1 MRRILLV
8 ALGLA
13 PWFGCSGSSSS
24 APPLTLTSAP
34 RLDANPHGCVPLSA
48 VVTVAT
54 SEPTVVELRVDDGTR
69 SWSVPSAAGPATAH
83 AVPVLGV
90 RPGLLHTVQV
100 TVRDEAG
107 RSTTHP
113 QPLEWVTPALL
124 DSFPPIRVT
133 VADAARMQPGGTVLN
148 IVDTAQ
154 GDRLVMLDHRGDVVW
169 YLDPS
174 VVPHG
179 SQPPNFLSTRLD
191 NGNFLITVDRR
202 GLVEVKV
209 TGEVVAA
216 YWASNTAPV
225 PGSGFYVDVPVDSF
239 HHDAVAMPVD
249 DAAGAAYAVLGTEL
263 RTYPN
268 YPRSE
273 VDPSLTDPS
282 AEVVGDVI
290 VELARDGTVL
300 RQLRLL
306 DLLDPYRMC
315 YDTLFTYWND
325 HYGRTVRDW
334 SHANALLYDAKDD
347 AYLVSLRH
355 QDAVVKIARGT
366 GQLQWIL
373 GPHER
378 WAPRWQGLLLAPF
391 PGLGWNFHQ
400 HAPTL
405 LADGGILM
413 FDNGNHRAVPPT
425 PGATFQNSYSRAVEF
440 FVDESLRTVRQ
451 RWAYGAAPGGSEPSF
466 YSFFVGDADPLANG
480 NVLVCDGGK
489 LQFPNQNLFGRVVE
503 VTRDAVP
510 SLVFEAFVED
520 QAPTAPKGYFV
531 YRAFRVPA
539 LHD

>member
-1 MRRILLV
+1 MRRILFA

-24 APPLTLTSAP
+24 APALTLTEVP
-34 RLDANPHGCVPLSA
+34 RLEANPHGCVPLSA
-48 VVTVAT
+48 VVSLAASRPVAVELQVADGDRSWLVR
-54 SEPTVVELRVDDGTR
+54 SEPGF
-69 SWSVPSAAGPATAH
+69 ATAH
-83 AVPVLGV
+83 AVPLLGL
-90 RPGLLHTVQV
+90 RPGRRHTVQV
-100 TVRDEAG
+100 TVRDAG
-107 RSTTHP
+107 GRATTHAEV
-113 QPLEWVTPALL
+113 LAWVTPALL
-124 DSFPPIRVT
+124 DTFPPIRVT
-133 VADAARMQPGGTVLN
+133 VADPARMQPGGTVLN

-154 GDRLVMLDHRGDVVW
+154 GDRLVMLDGHGDVVW

-179 SQPPNFLSTRLD
+179 SQRPNFLSTRLD

-202 GLVEVKV
+202 GLVEVTM

-216 YWASNTAPV
+216 YWASNTLPAP
-225 PGSGFYVDVPVDSF
+225 GTGFYTEVPVDSF
-239 HHDAVAMPVD
+239 HHDAVAMPAG
-249 DAAGAAYAVLGTEL
+249 DAVGAAYAVLGTEV
-263 RTYPN
+263 RPYPN
-268 YPRSE
+268 YPRNE
-273 VDPSLTDPS
+273 VDPSLVDPS

-300 RQLRLL
+300 RQVRLL

-315 YDTLFTYWND
+315 YDTLFTYWDD
-325 HYGRTVRDW
+325 HYGRSVRDW
-334 SHANALLYDAKDD
+334 SHANALVYDAKDD

-355 QDAVVKIARGT
+355 QDAVVKIARST

-413 FDNGNHRAVPPT
+413 FDNGNHRAVPPV
-425 PGATFQNSYSRAVEF
+425 PGTTFQNSYSRAVEF

-451 RWAYGAAPGGSEPSF
+451 RWAYGAPPGGSEPSF

-489 LQFPNQNLFGRVVE
+489 LQFPNQNLYGRVFE

-520 QAPTAPKGYFV
+520 LAATGPLGYTV
-531 YRAFRVPA
+531 YRAFRVPP